1 MVSAEVL
8 IDNTA
13 PGPNRFAVYPHDA
26 RAQRGGYPVA
36 KA

>member
-1 MVSAEVL
+1 MVSAVVL

-13 PGPNRFAVYPHDA
+13 PGPDRFAVCPRGAPA
-26 RAQRGGYPVA
+26 RRGGNRVA

>member
-1 MVSAEVL
+1 MVSAAVL

-13 PGPNRFAVYPHDA
+13 PGPNRFAVYPHGA
-26 RAQRGGYPVA
+26 RAQRDGYRVA